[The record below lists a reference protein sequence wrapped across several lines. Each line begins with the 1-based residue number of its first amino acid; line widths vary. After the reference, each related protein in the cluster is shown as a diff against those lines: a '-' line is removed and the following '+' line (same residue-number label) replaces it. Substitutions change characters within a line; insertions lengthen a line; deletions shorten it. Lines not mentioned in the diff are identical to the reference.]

1 MRASDDRYILYPHA
15 SYSAPAPMNDQ
26 AYFQYQ
32 RFAGFDGQ
40 FRENVVLQS
49 KNGPFDFQVGNAMRA
64 SKL

>member
-1 MRASDDRYILYPHA
+1 
-15 SYSAPAPMNDQ
+15 MNDQ